1 MSAEQSRLQG
11 LTKELAAEWA
21 NTRQYWN
28 DAKSLEFEKR
38 FLNDLFSGVNQAIT
52 NIENLER
59 VLTKI
64 RSDCE

>member
-28 DAKSLEFEKR
+28 DTKSLEFEKR
-38 FLNDLFSGVNQAIT
+38 FLNELFSGVNQAIT
-52 NIENLER
+52 NIEHLER

-64 RSDCE
+64 HSDCE